1 MCSSSRERMVM
12 LFGESE
18 GLSEKYSQLSSKSR
32 KSTFSIYFK
41 SYCGELVK
49 MKHRFSFS
57 SGKAR
62 V

>member
-1 MCSSSRERMVM
+1 M

-32 KSTFSIYFK
+32 KGTFSIYFI

-57 SGKAR
+57 YGKAG

>member
-1 MCSSSRERMVM
+1 MFMP
-12 LFGESE
+12 FGESE

-49 MKHRFSFS
+49 MKHRFSFF